1 MVMEESW
8 YELSL
13 EMGLLEAVNEYV
25 AMNGDID
32 EEELMEIFHVDE
44 DKAIE
49 ILNSLG
55 FKTDKNFRVAVPS
68 KRHDIFSSEDLV
80 EEILR
85 KSATNK

>member
-1 MVMEESW
+1 MIMEESW

-13 EMGLLEAVNEYV
+13 EMGLLAAVNEYV

-49 ILNSLG
+49 IVFQLQY
-55 FKTDKNFRVAVPS
+55 
-68 KRHDIFSSEDLV
+68 
-80 EEILR
+80 
-85 KSATNK
+85 